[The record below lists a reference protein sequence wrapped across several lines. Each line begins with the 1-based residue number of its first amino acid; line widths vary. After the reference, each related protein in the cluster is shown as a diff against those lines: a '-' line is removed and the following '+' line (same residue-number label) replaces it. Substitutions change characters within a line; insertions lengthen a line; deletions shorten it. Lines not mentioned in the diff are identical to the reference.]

1 MSPWHQPFAPTD
13 CDVDISARLLGGK
26 LGKRVIAMLPDC
38 DSETLGS
45 IARLLSLDALTK
57 TLGEE
62 SARWVFDACR
72 GIDHE
77 EVRSTEKVLPKSIT
91 AFKSFPKVCYPELT
105 KWTTLLARDIMG
117 R

>member
-1 MSPWHQPFAPTD
+1 MDQTD
-13 CDVDISARLLGGK
+13 CYIDEPARLLGGK
-26 LGKRVIAMLPDC
+26 LGKRVAAMLPDC
-38 DSETLGS
+38 EDTLGS

-77 EVRSTEKVLPKSIT
+77 EVRSTENVLPKSIT
-91 AFKSFPKVCYPELT
+91 AFKSLPAVGYPELT